1 MCVRARFLLIAA
13 ALFLLVC
20 SATAQDEEIC
30 TDRGIIAA
38 IDTPLVRYR
47 VVFGRISVKRPKGE
61 KKPLT
66 VVVSLREG
74 NSTQRL
80 ALDGSGSYCFAKSA
94 AGGELT
100 VDINGQEAAR
110 RSIITNLPQQREDFE
125 FSLTPTQPT
134 APPSVVPAKFPYQ
147 RNEKNAKL
155 FERALKAD
163 AEQKPEK
170 AIEYLSAIVQADP
183 ADHVVHATIGS
194 IYYRQKKYSE
204 AEIWFKRSVAANP
217 EFTPAWISLCQ
228 SQYAQKDYE
237 TAIESCKKV
246 IKLDPN
252 SAVSFYILGEAYLQT
267 QKGNLAVD
275 ALNEAIKLDPVRMA
289 ECHLI
294 LADLYDLN
302 GMKKLAT
309 KEYKEF
315 LTKVPGHPEKKRLEE
330 YIKNNPE

>member
-1 MCVRARFLLIAA
+1 M
-13 ALFLLVC
+13 
-20 SATAQDEEIC
+20 T
-30 TDRGIIAA
+30 
-38 IDTPLVRYR
+38 RYR

-61 KKPLT
+61 KTPLT

-74 NSTQRL
+74 SSTQRI
-80 ALDGSGSYCFAKSA
+80 AVDGSGAYCFEKTA
-94 AGGELT
+94 AGGEVT
-100 VDINGQEAAR
+100 VEINGQEAAR

-125 FSLTPTQPT
+125 FSLKPTQPT
-134 APPSVVPAKFPYQ
+134 APPGVVTAKFAYQ

-170 AIEYLSAIVQADP
+170 AIEYLSAIAHADP
-183 ADHVVHATIGS
+183 ADHVTHATIGS

-204 AEIWFKRSVAANP
+204 AAIWFKRSVGANP
-217 EFTPAWISLCQ
+217 EFTPAWISLSQ
-228 SQYAQKDYE
+228 SQYAQKEYE
-237 TAIESCKKV
+237 PAIESCKKV

-252 SAVSFYILGEAYLQT
+252 SAVAFYILGEAYLQT

-275 ALNEAIKLDPVRMA
+275 ALNEAIRLDPVGMA

-294 LADLYDLN
+294 IADLYDIN

-315 LTKVPGHPEKKRLEE
+315 LAKVPGHPEKKRFEQ
-330 YIKNNPE
+330 YIMNNPE